1 MANVTITGLVAA
13 TGLLV
18 GDLFEI
24 VQSGASKKVTMQL
37 VSDMVQDL
45 NSFEAT
51 VGDGTNVDIVV
62 THNLGTRDVHVTCR
76 RAGTPWDQISVNNDA
91 TTTNTITLHF
101 GVTPPA
107 ANTIR
112 VKVSK

>member
-1 MANVTITGLVAA
+1 MANVTITGLTAA
-13 TGLLV
+13 SNMTTADLL
-18 GDLFEI
+18 EI
-24 VQSGASKKVTMQL
+24 VQTGASKKITAQIL
-37 VSDMVQDL
+37 ADFVQDM
-45 NSFEAT
+45 NSYEVT

-62 THNLGTRDVHVTCR
+62 THNLNTRDVHVTCR
-76 RAGTPWDQISVNNDA
+76 RAGSPYDEISVNNDA
-91 TTTNTITLHF
+91 TTVNTITLHF